1 MSEARSSKVSTGDYP
16 IARLE
21 ARHLTNF
28 YFGRQISRPRH
39 ALVRDRE
46 QADELVTLAG
56 ESHAELTA
64 L

>member
-21 ARHLTNF
+21 ARYPTNF

-46 QADELVTLAG
+46 QADELLRLWTPSG
-56 ESHAELTA
+56 RISRR
-64 L
+64 